1 MSCPITGLAVVT
13 DDEGTLRWDQSD
25 PAIHVSSKLLDTAT
39 EAGLA
44 FLTER
49 YELGEWCPHDPF
61 ARHAR
66 RRDTLPALPVPEWKP
81 TRWWRAVGPDG
92 KLWCESSDEDEVR
105 QHARPGDRIERLF
118 SLTQERWR
126 SA

>member
-61 ARHAR
+61 SRHAR
-66 RRDTLPALPVPEWKP
+66 HREVSAERERVRIELRDCIERTTGEPVFPP
-81 TRWWRAVGPDG
+81 TMDAIMVIIDPI
-92 KLWCESSDEDEVR
+92 LL
-105 QHARPGDRIERLF
+105 ARPPRAGG
-118 SLTQERWR
+118 ST
-126 SA
+126 